1 MKVTQKTLALIL
13 TMFCLLGGAQL
24 TWAEQAADEMAAEE
38 VVVVNL
44 NSASA
49 DELSSHL
56 VGIGPARAE
65 LIVQYREQIGGF
77 TAIDQLL
84 EVKGIGL
91 ATLEKNKDRIQL

>member
-1 MKVTQKTLALIL
+1 MKLTQKTLAVFV
-13 TMFCLLGGAQL
+13 TFFCLFGGMQL
-24 TWAEQAADEMAAEE
+24 AAAEEVADTMAAEE
-38 VVVVNL
+38 VMVVNL

-49 DELSSHL
+49 EELSDHL

-77 TAIDQLL
+77 TAVDQLL